1 MSIELIN
8 SARELPQS
16 EQWRIVESLI
26 SNLRGLGPMEVKAKK
41 PRPPMTE
48 EHKAKLKAGRERA
61 KAEKDAAKALE
72 AGETVSITPKAV
84 VEVPKAPVS
93 PPKAVVEAPKAVPKA
108 PASPSK
114 AVPKVVVEAPKVVVE
129 APKVVVEAPKAVPKV
144 SASPPKVVPQPSNQ
158 KPVVCKPKKWTH
170 NFGDGP
176 TTYERLDINSVVY
189 IYTADDHTYMG
200 VYDKKTNTL
209 DDSIPDPEGSDEDDE

>member
-1 MSIELIN
+1 
-8 SARELPQS
+8 
-16 EQWRIVESLI
+16 
-26 SNLRGLGPMEVKAKK
+26 MEVKAKK

-84 VEVPKAPVS
+84 VEA
-93 PPKAVVEAPKAVPKA
+93 PKAVVEAPKAVPKA

-114 AVPKVVVEAPKVVVE
+114 AVPKVVVEAPKS
-129 APKVVVEAPKAVPKV
+129 VPKV
-144 SASPPKVVPQPSNQ
+144 SASPPKAVPQPSNQ

>member
-1 MSIELIN
+1 
-8 SARELPQS
+8 
-16 EQWRIVESLI
+16 
-26 SNLRGLGPMEVKAKK
+26 MEVKAKK

-61 KAEKDAAKALE
+61 KAEKDAAKTLE

-84 VEVPKAPVS
+84 VEV
-93 PPKAVVEAPKAVPKA
+93 PKAVVEAPKAVPKA

-114 AVPKVVVEAPKVVVE
+114 AVPKVVVEAPKV
-129 APKVVVEAPKAVPKV
+129 VPKV

-176 TTYERLDINSVVY
+176 TTYERLDINSVAY